1 MGKKSRKRSIEHD
14 EEKENKWKKRFRRL
28 ERRIKNIHRNRNDV
42 PESSPTTQQSVSE
55 TEEPLAPIQ
64 GTPPPED
71 PVQTV
76 DQPLEANQVDDNVLK
91 ALGERVA
98 VDKPLG
104 APIFEEIVLRW
115 TDLFKAGLPKEEKS
129 LLLKK
134 YGTPENCLFINPP
147 KINPEVKAS
156 LNEAFIT
163 RDTRLVDKQEKVT
176 VCLAVLGTTL
186 SDLLKG
192 QSVDKLTLLERLSDI
207 GRLLVDLQ
215 REETLTRRALILP
228 NLNASVREALKAT
241 VVDEWLFGKQLE
253 ENLKTS
259 HIKKL
264 QRSVPSTDLQ
274 TTVHDDGR
282 TKKTLQSA
290 ILGIPEVGTR
300 SISETRSISPEETL
314 LDPGTTSLMEAPY
327 PGSRNIMRQALALK
341 GIPEDALDIAVSS
354 LSDSSVRQYETAYK
368 KWWSYCQENH
378 IDAFTISIPNI
389 LSFLSREFHTGASYG
404 TINSYRSAIAFILG
418 PEIGQ
423 DDRVKKFCRGVS
435 KKRPPKPKYNSTWDP
450 RIVIDFLEKWTPNNE
465 LDLEKLS
472 LKLVTLLALIT
483 GHRFQT
489 LALIDVRNIEKARN
503 LIEIKIPARIK
514 TSRPGRE
521 QPTLLIPFYPQ
532 NRDICVASTLE
543 AYMERTRELRGRCT
557 SLFISFKKPYK
568 AVSTQTLSRWVKS
581 TLTISGVDTKTF
593 SAYSTRHA
601 STSAAKRSGVSIDTI
616 KKTAGWTIASETF
629 AKVYNLRVRE
639 EKEVFARAI
648 LEQ

>member
-253 ENLKTS
+253 ENLKTA
-259 HIKKL
+259 
-264 QRSVPSTDLQ
+264 
-274 TTVHDDGR
+274 
-282 TKKTLQSA
+282 KTLEHSAKGLSKTTPKVPPSRISKNSKGPFRQQTYKRQSTTT
-290 ILGIPEVGTR
+290 GGQRKPYSQRYSGYR
-300 SISETRSISPEETL
+300 KSEHDR
-314 LDPGTTSLMEAPY
+314 Y
-327 PGSRNIMRQALALK
+327 PR
-341 GIPEDALDIAVSS
+341 
-354 LSDSSVRQYETAYK
+354 
-368 KWWSYCQENH
+368 H
-378 IDAFTISIPNI
+378 
-389 LSFLSREFHTGASYG
+389 
-404 TINSYRSAIAFILG
+404 
-418 PEIGQ
+418 
-423 DDRVKKFCRGVS
+423 DRYPQ
-435 KKRPPKPKYNSTWDP
+435 KKRY
-450 RIVIDFLEKWTPNNE
+450 
-465 LDLEKLS
+465 
-472 LKLVTLLALIT
+472 
-483 GHRFQT
+483 
-489 LALIDVRNIEKARN
+489 
-503 LIEIKIPARIK
+503 
-514 TSRPGRE
+514 
-521 QPTLLIPFYPQ
+521 
-532 NRDICVASTLE
+532 
-543 AYMERTRELRGRCT
+543 
-557 SLFISFKKPYK
+557 
-568 AVSTQTLSRWVKS
+568 
-581 TLTISGVDTKTF
+581 
-593 SAYSTRHA
+593 
-601 STSAAKRSGVSIDTI
+601 
-616 KKTAGWTIASETF
+616 
-629 AKVYNLRVRE
+629 
-639 EKEVFARAI
+639 
-648 LEQ
+648 